1 MGLAA
6 RANLLNNRRSLQGTL
21 PLSRLIA
28 APTAVRMERQLFCE
42 DEGSVRLL
50 ILVGVAIS
58 HDTKTMTFRTS
69 SAS

>member
-21 PLSRLIA
+21 PLSRL
-28 APTAVRMERQLFCE
+28 TAVRMERQLFCE

-58 HDTKTMTFRTS
+58 HDAKTMTFRTS